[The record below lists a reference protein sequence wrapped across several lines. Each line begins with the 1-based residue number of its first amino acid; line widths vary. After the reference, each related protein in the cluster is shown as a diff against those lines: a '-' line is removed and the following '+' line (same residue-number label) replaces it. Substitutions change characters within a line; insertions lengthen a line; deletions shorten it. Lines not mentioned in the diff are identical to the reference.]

1 MTRPAAAE
9 PIHVWFALLRGSLA
23 LDWAGPAEALRS
35 ANTWLADQGE
45 PERFVLH
52 FTAPQ
57 PTLTSSVGLQL
68 SGLEPL
74 PASLPVPSW
83 VVVVGMT
90 GKRIDVAD
98 EDALSLL
105 HWLRGLRLVAGR
117 LELLTVCAGA
127 VLAAHAGLLAGRR
140 ATTHH
145 QHLDEL
151 AATEPRCDVVANRV
165 FVSDGASTAVPAWP
179 PAWISPCTAS
189 PKPAV
194 RRLPHTW
201 RKRWCWRS
209 GAGPKTR
216 SSRPFW
222 TTATTCT
229 RRCTVCRTP
238 WPRRRSRNGASRPW
252 PPSPALRRAT

>member
-1 MTRPAAAE
+1 MMRPAAAE

-52 FTAPQ
+52 LTAPQ

-98 EDALSLL
+98 EDALSQQ
-105 HWLRGLRLVAGR
+105 A
-117 LELLTVCAGA
+117 
-127 VLAAHAGLLAGRR
+127 
-140 ATTHH
+140 
-145 QHLDEL
+145 
-151 AATEPRCDVVANRV
+151 
-165 FVSDGASTAVPAWP
+165 
-179 PAWISPCTAS
+179 
-189 PKPAV
+189 
-194 RRLPHTW
+194 
-201 RKRWCWRS
+201 
-209 GAGPKTR
+209 
-216 SSRPFW
+216 
-222 TTATTCT
+222 
-229 RRCTVCRTP
+229 
-238 WPRRRSRNGASRPW
+238 
-252 PPSPALRRAT
+252 